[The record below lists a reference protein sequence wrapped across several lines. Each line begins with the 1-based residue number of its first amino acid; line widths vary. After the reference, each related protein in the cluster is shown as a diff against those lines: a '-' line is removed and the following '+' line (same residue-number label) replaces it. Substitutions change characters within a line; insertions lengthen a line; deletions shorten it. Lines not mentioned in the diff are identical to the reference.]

1 MILKLINRN
10 TLPATVVYVKNIN
23 EVDTI
28 NGVLEF
34 IPNKSSCWVKWEIPS
49 NCEVRVFNNGQPY
62 LTELLIKNPTVEKL
76 NKALKLDEL

>member
-1 MILKLINRN
+1 MILKFINRN
-10 TLPATVVYVKNIN
+10 TVPPTVAYVKNIS
-23 EVDTI
+23 ETDVL

-34 IPNKSSCWVKWEIPS
+34 VPNKGSWVKWELPS